1 MLYIVLILV
10 IFSFG
15 LLVASLITSSG
26 QLPWISLG
34 VSVLAAVVLFIDWRI
49 RHRAG
54 QVEIIPGASG
64 PTMKGSEKDGAAEET
79 AGLPGNGRSTSGEF
93 AGVDDSVGER
103 LDPDREPDEENTEVA
118 DLLVIS
124 ELQVEVRVIDEHPR
138 YHLSQC
144 RWLDGR
150 PTLALAMKEARELG
164 FTPCAVCTP
173 DAMVAARYRGSHIAG
188 QE

>member
-15 LLVASLITSSG
+15 LLVASLVTSFS
-26 QLPWISLG
+26 QFPWISLG
-34 VSVLAAVVLFIDWRI
+34 MSMLAAVVLFIDWRI
-49 RHRAG
+49 RRRAG
-54 QVEIIPGASG
+54 QVEITPGASC
-64 PTMKGSEKDGAAEET
+64 PAEKKSEKDGAVEET
-79 AGLPGNGRSTSGEF
+79 AGPPGSSRSSSGEF
-93 AGVDDSVGER
+93 AGVDDSMGER
-103 LDPDREPDEENTEVA
+103 LDPDREPDEENTKVA

-124 ELQVEVRVIDEHPR
+124 ELRVEVRVIDEHPR
-138 YHLSQC
+138 YHLNQC

-150 PTLALAMKEARELG
+150 PTLTLAMKEARELG

-173 DAMVAARYRGSHIAG
+173 DAVIAARYRDPHIAG